1 MLSSRGYCRVTTR
14 VFWVDLDPYFG
25 HGDRGANPRHR
36 FRIAGHSPVVDPWL
50 SSIAQYAYL
59 GDAEL
64 ASGAPRK
71 HTVHHATLLQ
81 HVNSSPGPD
90 PRRNGPCPS
99 CPGRESVADV
109 LSKSCS
115 CWQIITRRRSIS
127 HLRQPAPPSS
137 SYFFCST
144 LTILSGFTRSRRFL
158 LGGPISCSPD
168 PLFRCGAPLLARP
181 VLARL
186 TSQEAQHRKQPRNAR
201 PSSSPTSRALRFS
214 WRERDNKTPME
225 QDPDSTIIHKN
236 AD

>member
-1 MLSSRGYCRVTTR
+1 MDIAESRLEC
-14 VFWVDLDPYFG
+14 FG
-25 HGDRGANPRHR
+25 LISTP
-36 FRIAGHSPVVDPWL
+36 I
-50 SSIAQYAYL
+50 
-59 GDAEL
+59 L
-64 ASGAPRK
+64 ATETGAPTHGTGSELQVTPLSLTPGSAPSHSMHIWGMLNWRVVPRP
-71 HTVHHATLLQ
+71 VHHATLLQ

-214 WRERDNKTPME
+214 WRERDNKAPME